1 MEIPTEPDKRLVY
14 FDYLQEQGKKLGFIR
29 TIPNITKFTKEV
41 FEQVVS
47 DEMFFFD
54 VKESIPI
61 YDWEW
66 EGVVIPKERIVSRDD
81 SINVFKLSTIIGNYR
96 ISSVGSLWS
105 PTLAIRRTPIISN
118 VIPILEN
125 NLNYGIV
132 NITGLTFG
140 SNLKTKGGQII
151 IDYQTMVFWK
161 GAEFVSFEDSS
172 LFSRESLSKEEI
184 TNWHYVFCAYH
195 SVLEKE

>member
-96 ISSVGSLWS
+96 I
-105 PTLAIRRTPIISN
+105 T
-118 VIPILEN
+118 
-125 NLNYGIV
+125 
-132 NITGLTFG
+132 
-140 SNLKTKGGQII
+140 Q
-151 IDYQTMVFWK
+151 FWK
-161 GAEFVSFEDSS
+161 KNNVLFKVTVDSS
-172 LFSRESLSKEEI
+172 RVTINTHTK
-184 TNWHYVFCAYH
+184 V
-195 SVLEKE
+195 